1 MIKADLTSFRLDAQS
16 GVYLHPDY
24 AQAKFDYTD
33 GLEVE
38 DRIYNILKE
47 TEDLGIFS
55 EELASRITDWPTEY
69 HFSPTRHN
77 LLRHFHLKKTDRILE
92 LGCGCGAVTRQLG
105 ETGASVTAIEG
116 SLSRA
121 RCAAQRTRDLQNVSV
136 CASNFQDIEFE
147 KEYDYVTL
155 IGVFEYCPIY
165 FKGDDPMSECLEV
178 VKSALK
184 PGGKLIIA
192 IENRLGLKYFAGMEE
207 DHVGEPFFGIQD
219 LYNRNTAV
227 TFGKVELSSLL
238 EKNGFC
244 SIQFQYPF
252 PDYKVPRVVFM
263 ESAFNN
269 PDFRPA
275 EIIRQLPSR
284 DYSKK
289 ATHLFS
295 ENLVWPVLDAN
306 KLIPDLSNS
315 FLVITGIEEEPIAE
329 PTLLAACYT
338 LDRVMKYNVKTEF
351 IEDDKEDIIVKKS
364 PFVGSIESDPVLI
377 HRFDDERY
385 YPGRNLDAEISK
397 MIHED
402 DFEGYVAKIR
412 EWIEFVIINGIK
424 DANDEDI
431 YRSTVIPEFIDCI
444 PLNLIVTSDG
454 LVYIDREWKFIKD
467 FSLTSLLLRYL
478 VYPKHAEFINRHLK
492 SKGLPCG
499 KLLNFIGIKFN
510 DEIYREFMV
519 VYDIILKSV
528 YPKTVFAGSPQWEK
542 LDSLKGIL
550 NLRLL
555 IQKMRSRF
563 GNIK

>member
-1 MIKADLTSFRLDAQS
+1 MIKADLTSFRFDAQS
-16 GVYLHPDY
+16 GVYLHPYY

-38 DRIYNILKE
+38 GRIYNILKD

-77 LLRHFHLKKTDRILE
+77 LLRHFHFKKTDQILE

-136 CASNFQDIEFE
+136 CTSNFQDIEFD
-147 KEYDYVTL
+147 KKYDYVTL

-165 FKGDDPMSECLEV
+165 FKGDDPISECLEV

-192 IENRLGLKYFAGMEE
+192 IENRLGLKYFAGIEE
-207 DHVGEPFFGIQD
+207 DHVGKPFFGIQD

-244 SIQFQYPF
+244 SIEFQYPF

-269 PDFRPA
+269 PGFRPA

-315 FLVITGIEEEPIAE
+315 FLVITGLEEAHPAE
-329 PTLLAACYT
+329 PALIAACYT

-351 IEDDKEDIIVKKS
+351 IEDDKKHIIVKKS
-364 PFVGSIESDPVLI
+364 AFIESVEPDPVLI
-377 HRFDDERY
+377 HRLDDERY
-385 YPGRNLDAEISK
+385 CPGRNLDAEISK
-397 MIHED
+397 MIYED

-412 EWIEFVIINGIK
+412 EWIDFVIKKGIK

-444 PLNLIVTSDG
+444 PPNLIITPDG
-454 LVYIDREWKFIKD
+454 MVYIDREWKFMKD

-478 VYPKHAEFINRHLK
+478 VYPKQAEFINRHLK
-492 SKGLPCG
+492 GKGLPCG
-499 KLLNFIGIKFN
+499 KLLNFIGIKIN

-519 VYDIILKSV
+519 VYDKILESV
-528 YPKTVFAGSPQWEK
+528 YPKTVSAASPQWGK

-555 IQKMRSRF
+555 IQKMKSRF
-563 GNIK
+563 RNIK

>member
-1 MIKADLTSFRLDAQS
+1 MKKAALTNFRFDAQS

-38 DRIYNILKE
+38 DRIYSILKE
-47 TEDLGIFS
+47 TGDLGVFS

-105 ETGASVTAIEG
+105 ETRASVTAIEG

-121 RCAAQRTRDLQNVSV
+121 RCAAQRTRDLQNVTV

-269 PDFRPA
+269 PGFRPA

-315 FLVITGIEEEPIAE
+315 FLVITGIEEAPIAE

-351 IEDDKEDIIVKKS
+351 IEDDKDIIVKKS
-364 PFVGSIESDPVLI
+364 PFLESVESDPVLI

-385 YPGRNLDAEISK
+385 YLGRNLDAEISK
-397 MIHED
+397 MIYED
-402 DFEGYVAKIR
+402 NFEGYVAKIR
-412 EWIEFVIINGIK
+412 EWIDFVIKNGICC
-424 DANDEDI
+424 ANEEDI

-444 PLNLIVTSDG
+444 PPNLIITPDG
-454 LVYIDREWKFIKD
+454 MVYIDREWKFMKD

-478 VYPKHAEFINRHLK
+478 VDVKQAVFIDRHLK
-492 SKGLPCG
+492 GKGLPCE
-499 KLLNFIGIKFN
+499 KLLNFIGIRFN

-519 VYDIILKSV
+519 VYDKILESV
-528 YPKTVFAGSPQWEK
+528 YPKTVSVSSLHWVK
-542 LDSLKGIL
+542 MDSMKGLL

-555 IQKMRSRF
+555 IQKIKSLF